1 MPAPK
6 DRRPAPKERRIVP
19 KDRRV
24 VAAVVLAALLVV
36 LLVVVAIAQ
45 GIGNPSVGSDD
56 VAVVEDVP
64 DGHITTAEYQ
74 ASLEQAAALQG
85 AKKVPPPSNPQYS
98 ALRDSAMGDLLLGR
112 WVRGEASDRGITLSD
127 SEISNRLDQIIQQD
141 FGGQKQFEQYL
152 KQAHFTAEQARDRV
166 ELQLLSNEIQK
177 QVLSQDPGV
186 SDTEIEDFYNANL
199 AQFEQPETRDVRQI
213 VNRDQA
219 KVERARSLLEQDDS
233 PASWKKVAARFST
246 DKATKDAGGLRAGV
260 AKGQSEPALE
270 DQIFSAE
277 QGQLVGPFK
286 GQSGYY
292 LIEVEKITPAETTP
306 LTDVSKQI
314 GQQLAQGKQQ
324 QISQNFQQ
332 DFLEKWRSRT
342 FCADDY
348 LIDRCENFTPPV
360 QTIPGAPPVISTPAV
375 SPGQTAV
382 FPGQPIPALPQ
393 GPISPAAAA
402 QPGVIGAPGGAVP
415 GGAVPQGGA
424 PAPTPTPPGG

>member
-1 MPAPK
+1 VPAPK
-6 DRRPAPKERRIVP
+6 DRRIVP
-19 KDRRV
+19 KDRRI

-45 GIGNPSVGSDD
+45 GIGNPSVPSDD
-56 VAVVEDVP
+56 VAVVEDAP
-64 DGHITTAEYQ
+64 DGHITTAEFQ

-85 AKKVPPPSNPQYS
+85 AKKVPPPSDPQYS
-98 ALRDSAMGDLLLGR
+98 ALRDSAMADVLLGR
-112 WVRGEASDRGITLSD
+112 WVRGEASERGVTLSD
-127 SEISNRLDQIIQQD
+127 SEISNRLDQIIKQD

-152 KQAHFTAEQARDRV
+152 KQAHFTAEQARQRV

-177 QVLSQDPGV
+177 QVLPQNPGV
-186 SDTEIEDFYNANL
+186 SDSEIEDFYKANL

-219 KVERARSLLEQDDS
+219 KVERAKSLLEQDDS

-246 DKATKDAGGLRAGV
+246 DKATKDSGGLRAGV
-260 AKGQSEPALE
+260 SQGQSEPALE

-292 LIEVEKITPAETTP
+292 LIEVEKITPAATTP
-306 LTDVSKQI
+306 LSDVSKQI
-314 GQQLAQGKQQ
+314 EQQLAQGKQQ
-324 QISQNFQQ
+324 QISQDFQQ
-332 DFLEKWRSRT
+332 DFLEKWTSRT

-348 LIDRCENFTPPV
+348 LIDRCENFTPPL
-360 QTIPGAPPVISTPAV
+360 QRIPGAPPVISRPAV
-375 SPGQTAV
+375 PPGRTTV
-382 FPGQPIPALPQ
+382 FAGQSIPALPQ
-393 GPISPAAAA
+393 GPIQPAAAA

-415 GGAVPQGGA
+415 QGGA
-424 PAPTPTPPGG
+424 PAPAPTPPGG